1 MTQAPARSVAYV
13 CPICSTA
20 VPPIDESTSVA
31 DSVAHRYRPFCSARC
46 QRIDMGNWLG
56 ERYTIPAS
64 EQPAAPATRGVQEI
78 LLSLFYLLGSAALV
92 FSLGLLALRYLQTQ
106 R

>member
-64 EQPAAPATRGVQEI
+64 EQPADGDGTA
-78 LLSLFYLLGSAALV
+78 
-92 FSLGLLALRYLQTQ
+92 Q
-106 R
+106 RPDGEDDSDA

>member
-1 MTQAPARSVAYV
+1 MANAPARSVAYV

-20 VPPIDESTSVA
+20 VPSIDESTSVQA
-31 DSVAHRYRPFCSARC
+31 SAAHRYRPFCSARC

-64 EQPAAPATRGVQEI
+64 EQPTDGDGTAKCPDGEDDSGA
-78 LLSLFYLLGSAALV
+78 
-92 FSLGLLALRYLQTQ
+92 
-106 R
+106 